1 MQTQQ
6 INKMLLKRNI
16 ELAYHAQHEQVET
29 SHGVIERQFMHSFN
43 SAGKHIEV
51 ISGIRRCGKSTLMK
65 QIIQALYH
73 KTAYF
78 NFEDARVYG
87 FEVSD
92 FPKLDEVIGRDI
104 DAYFFDEIQN
114 VPDWEIFIRQLH
126 DRNEKIYLTGSN
138 ATLLSKELGTRLTGR
153 HIRHELFPFSY
164 EEFLTYKQ
172 IENIYDSFE
181 MFLLEGGFPEYLESL
196 QIEVLQNL
204 LKDIVFRDIAIRYS
218 IRNTTSLMDISL
230 YLLSNIG
237 KEISF
242 NNLRKTFSVG
252 SANTV
257 SDYLSGLAD
266 AYLLFFLPRFSWSA
280 KSIAANPRKVYA
292 IDNGLVNAN
301 TLSFSADRG
310 RMLENA
316 VYQHLRRQGVDL
328 YYFRET
334 RECDFVVFTQK
345 KCRQLIQVCEVLD
358 QDTLKREVEGLH
370 EAMKFFKMSEG
381 YILTLNQKDSLEIEG
396 NHVQVLPVYDFFT
409 SHFIESE

>member
-1 MQTQQ
+1 
-6 INKMLLKRNI
+6 MLLKRDI
-16 ELAYHAQHEQVET
+16 ELAYHAQHEQVEIRQ
-29 SHGVIERQFMHSFN
+29 GVIERQFMHSFN
-43 SAGKHIEV
+43 STGKHIEV

-65 QIIQALYH
+65 QLIQTRYQ
-73 KTAYF
+73 KTSYF

-92 FPKLDEVIGRDI
+92 FPKLDEVIGKEV

-172 IENIYDSFE
+172 IENNVESFKL
-181 MFLLEGGFPEYLESL
+181 FLVQGGFPEYLESL
-196 QIEVLQNL
+196 QTEVLQNL

-218 IRNTTSLMDISL
+218 LRNTTSLMDICL

-280 KSIAANPRKVYA
+280 KSIYSNPRKVYA

-316 VYQHLRRQGVDL
+316 VYQYLRRQGNEL
-328 YYFRET
+328 YYFREN

-370 EAMKFFKMSEG
+370 EAMKFFKMTEG
-381 YILTLNQKDSLEIEG
+381 YILTLDQKDSLKIEG
-396 NHVQVLPVYDFFT
+396 LNIKVLPLFEFFT
-409 SHFIESE
+409 TG

>member
-1 MQTQQ
+1 
-6 INKMLLKRNI
+6 MLLKRDI
-16 ELAYHAQHEQVET
+16 ESAYHAQHEQVET
-29 SHGVIERQFMHSFN
+29 RHGFIERQFMHRFI

-65 QIIQALYH
+65 QLIQARYQ

-78 NFEDARVYG
+78 NFEDSRVYG

-92 FPKLDEVIGRDI
+92 FPKLDEVMGKDI
-104 DAYFFDEIQN
+104 EAYFFDEIQN
-114 VPDWEIFIRQLH
+114 VPGWEIFIRQLH
-126 DRNEKIYLTGSN
+126 DRNEKVYLTGSN
-138 ATLLSKELGTRLTGR
+138 ATLLSKDLGTRLTGR

-164 EEFLTYKQ
+164 EEFLIYRQ
-172 IENIYDSFE
+172 IENTVDSLNRY
-181 MFLLEGGFPEYLESL
+181 LLQGGFPEYLETL
-196 QIEVLQNL
+196 QTEVLQNL
-204 LKDIVFRDIAIRYS
+204 LKDIVFRDISIRYA
-218 IRNTTSLMDISL
+218 IRNTASLMDICL

-257 SDYLSGLAD
+257 SDYLSWLAD

-280 KSIAANPRKVYA
+280 RSIAANPRKVYA

-316 VYQHLRRQGVDL
+316 VYQYLRRQGVDL
-328 YYFRET
+328 YYFREN
-334 RECDFVVFTQK
+334 RECDFVVFGQK
-345 KCRQLIQVCEVLD
+345 KCMQLIQVCEVLD
-358 QDTLKREVEGLH
+358 QDTLKREVEGLQ
-370 EAMKFFKMSEG
+370 EAMKFFKMTDG
-381 YILTLNQKDSLEIEG
+381 YILTLDQKDSLEMEG
-396 NHVQVLPVYDFFT
+396 YHIRVMPVFEFFT
-409 SHFIESE
+409 TM

>member
-1 MQTQQ
+1 
-6 INKMLLKRNI
+6 MLLKRDI
-16 ELAYHAQHEQVET
+16 ELAYYAQHEHVET
-29 SHGVIERQFMHSFN
+29 RQVFIERKFMLGFI

-65 QIIQALYH
+65 QLIQARYQ

-92 FPKLDEVIGRDI
+92 FPKLDEVMGKDI
-104 DAYFFDEIQN
+104 EAYFFDEIQN

-126 DRNEKIYLTGSN
+126 DRNEKVYLTGSN
-138 ATLLSKELGTRLTGR
+138 ATLLSKDLGTRLTGR

-164 EEFLTYKQ
+164 EEYLTYKQ
-172 IENIYDSFE
+172 FGNTADSLN
-181 MFLLEGGFPEYLESL
+181 MFLLQGGFPEYLETL
-196 QIEVLQNL
+196 QTEVLQNL
-204 LKDIVFRDIAIRYS
+204 LKDIVFRDIAIRYA

-257 SDYLSGLAD
+257 SDYLSWLAD

-301 TLSFSADRG
+301 TLSFSDDRG

-316 VYQHLRRQGVDL
+316 VYQYLRRQGVDL
-328 YYFRET
+328 YYFREN
-334 RECDFVVFTQK
+334 RECDFVVFSQK

-358 QDTLKREVEGLH
+358 QDTLKREIEGLH
-370 EAMKFFKMSEG
+370 EAMKFFKMTEG
-381 YILTLNQKDSLEIEG
+381 YILTMDQNDSLEIEG
-396 NHVQVLPVYDFFT
+396 LPIRVMPVFEFFT
-409 SHFIESE
+409 TG

>member
-1 MQTQQ
+1 
-6 INKMLLKRNI
+6 MLLKRDI
-16 ELAYHAQHEQVET
+16 ESAYHAQHEQVET
-29 SHGVIERQFMHSFN
+29 RQGFIERQFMHRFI

-65 QIIQALYH
+65 QLIQARYQ

-78 NFEDARVYG
+78 NFEDSRVYG
-87 FEVSD
+87 FEVND
-92 FPKLDEVIGRDI
+92 FPKLDEVMGKDI
-104 DAYFFDEIQN
+104 EAYFFDEIQN

-126 DRNEKIYLTGSN
+126 DRNEKVYLTGSN
-138 ATLLSKELGTRLTGR
+138 ATLLSKDLGTRLTGR

-164 EEFLTYKQ
+164 EEFLTYRQ
-172 IENIYDSFE
+172 IENTVDSLNRYL
-181 MFLLEGGFPEYLESL
+181 MQGGFPEYLETL
-196 QIEVLQNL
+196 QTEVLQNL
-204 LKDIVFRDIAIRYS
+204 LKDIVFRDIAIRYA
-218 IRNTTSLMDISL
+218 IRNTASLMDISL

-257 SDYLSGLAD
+257 SDYLSWLAD

-316 VYQHLRRQGVDL
+316 VYQYLRHQGVDL
-328 YYFRET
+328 YYFREN
-334 RECDFVVFTQK
+334 RECDFVVFGQK

-358 QDTLKREVEGLH
+358 QDTLKREVEGLQ
-370 EAMKFFKMSEG
+370 EAMKFFKMTEG
-381 YILTLNQKDSLEIEG
+381 YILTLDQNDSLEMEG
-396 NHVQVLPVYDFFT
+396 YHIRVMPVFEFFT
-409 SHFIESE
+409 TM

>member
-1 MQTQQ
+1 
-6 INKMLLKRNI
+6 MLLKRDI
-16 ELAYHAQHEQVET
+16 EIAYHEQHEQVET
-29 SHGVIERQFMHSFN
+29 KHGFIERQFMQRFIP
-43 SAGKHIEV
+43 AGKHIEV

-65 QIIQALYH
+65 QLIQARYQ

-92 FPKLDEVIGRDI
+92 FQKLDEVIGKDI
-104 DAYFFDEIQN
+104 EAYFFDEIQN
-114 VPDWEIFIRQLH
+114 VTDWEIFIRQLH
-126 DRNEKIYLTGSN
+126 DRNEKVYLTGSN

-153 HIRHELFPFSY
+153 HIRHELFPFSF
-164 EEFLTYKQ
+164 EEFLSYKG
-172 IENIYDSFE
+172 IENNLDSLN
-181 MFLLEGGFPEYLESL
+181 MYLLQGGFPEYLEIL
-196 QIEVLQNL
+196 KKEVLQNL
-204 LKDIVFRDIAIRYS
+204 LKDIVFRDIAIRYA
-218 IRNTTSLMDISL
+218 IRNTTSLMDITL

-257 SDYLSGLAD
+257 SDYLSWLAD

-316 VYQHLRRQGVDL
+316 VYQYLRRQGSDL
-328 YYFRET
+328 FYFREE
-334 RECDFVVFTQK
+334 RECDFIVFRQK
-345 KCRQLIQVCEVLD
+345 ECRQLIQVCEVLD
-358 QDTLKREVEGLH
+358 QDTFKREVEGLQ
-370 EAMKFFKMSEG
+370 EAMKFFKMAEG
-381 YILTLNQKDSLEIEG
+381 YILTLNQKDSLEIGEYKIS
-396 NHVQVLPVYDFFT
+396 VMPVFEFFT
-409 SHFIESE
+409 